1 MERIFHG
8 AFSKSNSTHLAPLI
22 PNPNDR
28 RIDSAEEALAMKRT
42 QLFTFG
48 AIFMCFMVNHSA
60 TANAQAYVNQLS
72 QGKGEAYVTQT
83 PPTARPVPTTPRT
96 ATVAP
101 RSQRRV
107 KTVGYRPFPSVGKGS
122 SVIISIA
129 SETPD
134 WPTVGRGAVN
144 R

>member
-1 MERIFHG
+1 MGLIFHG
-8 AFSKSNSTHLAPLI
+8 AFRKSNSTHSVPLI
-22 PNPNDR
+22 PDRNDR
-28 RIDSAEEALAMKRT
+28 RIDSAEEALAMKRS

-48 AIFMCFMVNHSA
+48 AIFTCFMVNHSA
-60 TANAQAYVNQLS
+60 TASAQAYVNQLS

-83 PPTARPVPTTPRT
+83 PPTARPVPMTPRT
-96 ATVAP
+96 ASVPP
-101 RSQRRV
+101 RSQKRV
-107 KTVGYRPFPSVGKGS
+107 KTATYRPFPSVGKGS
-122 SVIISIA
+122 SVIISVA